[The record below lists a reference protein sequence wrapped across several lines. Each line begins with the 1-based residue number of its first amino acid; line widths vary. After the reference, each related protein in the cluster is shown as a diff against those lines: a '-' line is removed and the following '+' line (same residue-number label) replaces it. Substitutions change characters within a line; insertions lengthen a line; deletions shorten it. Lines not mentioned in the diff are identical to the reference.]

1 MDLPMMLAGRG
12 LGRIIALRLMRLG
25 LLLLAAAAAAFALMK
40 LSPVD
45 PVDAYLGPAIARLGP
60 EQKALIAAAW
70 GLDQPVLAQFTRWL
84 TRILS
89 GDAGWSTAY
98 GAPVR
103 AVLAERIL
111 PSLLLTLPA
120 WLLSGVLGFGL
131 GIAAGIREGSLPDR
145 IIRIYAYVTASA
157 PTFWVALLA
166 LTLFSVNLGWTPLC
180 CSGPIGALPQEVTW
194 VQRLHHL
201 ILPLA
206 VLSLLGIAQIALHT
220 RAKVAEL
227 MKADHV
233 LFALAQGARPGDI
246 ARRSIARNAALPALT
261 IFFASIGEILGGAV
275 LAEQVFAY
283 PGLGRAT
290 VEAAM
295 KGDVPLLLAITLLA
309 TLVVSTGNM
318 LADIL
323 YRIVDPRMRGPAPVL
338 REASEG

>member
-1 MDLPMMLAGRG
+1 MLAGRG

-70 GLDQPVLAQFTRWL
+70 GLDQPVLTQFTRWL

-98 GAPVR
+98 GTPVR
-103 AVLAERIL
+103 TVLAERIL

-227 MKADHV
+227 MKANHV